1 MKKGFALL
9 LLAIVLVVSAITP
22 IIAQD
27 FAFGG
32 SGSTTNGFRNSVFI
46 PTPLSNR
53 GITGSSRAPSPIG
66 TLIAG
71 YLNNITNTGAN
82 RLPNTN
88 SVSFNVVDAGIF
100 DMDGDGFPDVVVASD
115 DSNNTQINAP
125 AIPLGVLA
133 AGQTSRVTLFT
144 GAGDG
149 TFGLPVS
156 VPITLSANFAPTC
169 LTIGD
174 INLNGLGDV
183 VVGLNDNLFGGIQVF
198 SGGTLSTAG
207 GALQGTGVVN
217 GGFDFRNF
225 IGPVTPIEAIMPATP
240 GGPVSGFQ
248 NNANPVVSLDLER
261 LNEDAFPDLIIGTT
275 VFAGGA
281 LPSETYILGS
291 AGAAIFS
298 DVASGILNLGQLG
311 FSNLAGS
318 LLANRCAAG
327 FQSNILFPPVNG
339 AVDSDFDLG
348 IATTAGLEIYEQV
361 TPQNSPV
368 GTPLRFDYPVLTALG
383 APAAL
388 PAGSNPIAFLPGD
401 VNTDNV
407 TDLNVLNFGSGTATT
422 YVANAGTAGYQTPR
436 TSLAGTNPTSGTLS
450 NFDGDGKVDLVT
462 ADFAGAYVVLKG
474 TGNGSF
480 TPLTT
485 ISFGNNLF
493 PIFNPSAVASGVVD
507 VIFGGATDDLVL
519 GEGYTSS
526 TGVAG
531 STGGVIFLDG
541 ASGFA
546 PLIVRLFTAVSLA
559 ADFDGT
565 GGLNDIAVMEQNTGN
580 VFVLLNVS
588 INAVPTIS
596 GLVLRDVFTNRDLRP
611 TSATSFVDALTGLND
626 IAVTDVA
633 TPQNTNGA
641 GQIIVGLNDGTG
653 LFSNRNRLFRQFVAT
668 SGATNIV
675 SGDFRNTGRSTD
687 LVYVDYLNNLAAV
700 ALNDGTNFFLTP
712 QIRETGG
719 FVPVSVAV
727 ADVNDDDNMD
737 AVVLNNGGA
746 PNQTVGNQSIVSV
759 LFGQGD
765 GRLIP
770 TGSLLNVPNFG
781 LSIVGGL
788 AVLDSTPIRRVVDF
802 NQDGFPDFAI
812 NSTRGAAGIL
822 GSVTTPT
829 VSLILNRAD
838 VPGQF
843 VVQPPIALFDDT
855 VTTGAGNAGNGATL
869 TLDDSLGGPALVT
882 GRGGT
887 PASATSLT
895 TGFGGSGVG
904 GANYTLAVSDF
915 NADGSPDLVVTGT
928 FRGPGPTTG
937 SIANYR
943 SAIYLVGNETA
954 GTMRVSR
961 PMRVREFTTF
971 GDGTGA
977 PRVNAGDTMVACATG
992 NFAAFNNFVP
1002 DVFHLSINGQ
1012 IWIDG
1017 NITSVLNHAPIVRI
1031 NRSDLNAPLGQGRKV
1046 ILTSGDQRTIPIT
1059 GADVDIP
1066 GDRLSFSVVQPP
1078 SGEQPPSFVRI
1089 MNNADNRSANLII
1102 DTRNN
1107 GVGVNQGPG
1116 QLRARIAVQAT
1127 DAGTSGP
1134 GGRLPLIGRDFFTL
1148 IVNPKSAPTIAP
1160 IANVSI
1166 EAGRTQNVTLQVTE
1180 RDGGAVTVTKKC
1192 DKDSYVSVTGT
1203 TLSIAPMD
1211 ADVGTNTCL
1220 LTATGPTGLFSTT
1233 SFVITVRARN
1243 IAPTIANIGDQTVR
1257 QGQAVTVNITAN
1269 DTPGDALRLSLAS
1282 APAFVTLS
1290 DNGNGTGVIRISP
1303 SLTDATGG
1311 RVTVTVTD
1319 QGGLAA
1325 TTSFNVTVQRAVV
1338 INGAA
1343 FDTGGKQ
1350 LFINGTGFGTS
1361 GARVTV
1367 NGQDISSRVSG
1378 QSDNSITVKG
1388 GKKKL
1393 NLKPGPNQLVI
1404 TAGGVTSNTF
1414 VLNLLKGGDED

>member
-32 SGSTTNGFRNSVFI
+32 SGSTTTGFRNSVFI
-46 PTPLSNR
+46 PTPLANR
-53 GITGSSRAPSPIG
+53 GVTGASRSVSPIG
-66 TLIAG
+66 TLLAG
-71 YLNNITNTGAN
+71 YLNNITNTGAG
-82 RLPNTN
+82 RLPNGN
-88 SVSFNVVDAGIF
+88 SVSFNAVDVGIF
-100 DMDGDGFPDVVVASD
+100 DMDADGFPDLVAVSD
-115 DSNNTQINAP
+115 DSNATQINAP
-125 AIPLGVLA
+125 LIPAGVLA
-133 AGQTSRVTLFT
+133 AGQTGRITLFT

-149 TFGLPVS
+149 TFGIPVS
-156 VPITLSANFAPTC
+156 APVNTALSIAPGVVGPTC

-174 INLNGLGDV
+174 VNLDGLGDAI
-183 VVGLNDNLFGGIQVF
+183 VGTGDDSLFGGIQAF
-198 SGGTLSTAG
+198 SGGTLSTASG
-207 GALQGTGVVN
+207 VLQPLAGLAAPSAPNSVSLSAFLNVGA
-217 GGFDFRNF
+217 
-225 IGPVTPIEAIMPATP
+225 
-240 GGPVSGFQ
+240 
-248 NNANPVVSLDLER
+248 NANNVVSLDLER
-261 LNEDAFPDLIIGTT
+261 LNEDPFPDLIVGTT
-275 VFAGGA
+275 NFAGV
-281 LPSETYILGS
+281 LGS
-291 AGAAIFS
+291 EVFVFPSAGPQIQTSF
-298 DVASGILNLGQLG
+298 ASTNFFLTMGQIG
-311 FSNLAGS
+311 FSNSSGFI
-318 LLANRCAAG
+318 LANRSVAG

-339 AVDSDFDLG
+339 AVDTDFDLG
-348 IATTAGLEIYEQV
+348 VASTAGLEIYENV
-361 TPQNSPV
+361 LPQNSAAGAPI
-368 GTPLRFDYPVLTALG
+368 PFMSAVLNANGL
-383 APAAL
+383 PAAL
-388 PAGSNPIAFLPGD
+388 PAGSAPIAFLPGD

-407 TDLNVLNFGSGTATT
+407 TDLNVLNFGSGTVTT

-436 TSLAGTNPTSGTLS
+436 TSLAGTNPISGTLS
-450 NFDGDGKVDLVT
+450 NFDGDGKIDLVT
-462 ADFAGAYVVLKG
+462 ADLAGAFVVLKG

-480 TPLTT
+480 SPLGAF
-485 ISFGNNLF
+485 SFGGNLL

-507 VIFGGATDDLVL
+507 VIFGGTTDDLAFAD
-519 GEGYTSS
+519 GYTSS
-526 TGVAG
+526 SGAAG
-531 STGGVIFLDG
+531 STGGIIFVDG
-541 ASGFA
+541 AAGFS
-546 PLIVRLFTAVSLA
+546 PLLVRLFTAVSLA

-580 VFVLLNVS
+580 VFVLLNIS

-611 TSATSFVDALTGLND
+611 TAATSFVDALTGLNN

-675 SGDFRNTGRSTD
+675 SGDFRNTGRATD

-737 AVVLNNGGA
+737 AVVLNNGAA

-759 LFGQGD
+759 LYGQGD

-802 NQDGFPDFAI
+802 NQDGFPDFAV
-812 NSTRGAAGIL
+812 NSTRGSAGIL
-822 GSVTTPT
+822 GSTITPT

-838 VPGQF
+838 TPGQF
-843 VVQPPIALFDDT
+843 VVQPAIPLFDDT
-855 VTTGAGNAGNGATL
+855 VTTGGGNATNGASL
-869 TLDDSLGGPALVT
+869 ALDDTQGGPALVT

-887 PASATSLT
+887 QTGLT

-928 FRGPGPTTG
+928 FRTAQILTAGGAAANT
-937 SIANYR
+937 NYR
-943 SAIYLVGNETA
+943 SAIYLAGNETA

-971 GDGTGA
+971 GDGTLS

-1002 DVFHLSINGQ
+1002 DVVHLSINGQ
-1012 IWIDG
+1012 LWIDG
-1017 NITSVLNHAPIVRI
+1017 NITSILNHAPIVRI

-1089 MNNADNRSANLII
+1089 MNNSDNRSANLTI
-1102 DTRNN
+1102 DTRGTN
-1107 GVGVNQGPG
+1107 GAGVNQGPG
-1116 QLRARIAVQAT
+1116 QLRARIAIQAT

-1134 GGRLPLIGRDFFTL
+1134 GGRLPLIGRDYFTL

-1211 ADVGTNTCL
+1211 ADVGTNTCV

-1243 IAPTIANIGDQTVR
+1243 IAPTVANIGDQTVR

-1269 DTPGDALRLSLAS
+1269 DTPGDVLRLSLAS

-1290 DNGNGTGVIRISP
+1290 DNGNGTGVVRIAP

-1311 RVTVTVTD
+1311 RVTLTVTD
-1319 QGGLAA
+1319 QGGLTAS
-1325 TTSFNVTVQRAVV
+1325 TSFNVTVQRAVV

-1367 NGQDISSRVSG
+1367 NGQDISSRISG

-1404 TAGGVTSNTF
+1404 TSGGVTSNTF